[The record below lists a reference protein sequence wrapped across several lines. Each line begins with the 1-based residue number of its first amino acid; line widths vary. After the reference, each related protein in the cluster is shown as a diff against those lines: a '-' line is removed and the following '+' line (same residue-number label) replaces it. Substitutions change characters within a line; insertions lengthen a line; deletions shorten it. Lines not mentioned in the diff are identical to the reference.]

1 MIKTMGFYINTK
13 CSLKPGEACA
23 ASAYVSNNVEYR
35 ARSFTIKNFWF
46 FSTSNPLNFFIIYK
60 LLLKMMKTRERK
72 ISFCIKMVLYI
83 TQRSCRDLAEILQRS
98 IEIMHQS
105 SKSHCVSWAKDA
117 QKFAKKKICATNIVI
132 SWKPQFLAYSL
143 K

>member
-1 MIKTMGFYINTK
+1 MTKTMGFYINTK

-46 FSTSNPLNFFIIYK
+46 FSTLNPLNFFIIYK

-83 TQRSCRDLAEILQRS
+83 TQRSCRDLAEIYRNYAS
-98 IEIMHQS
+98 IFE
-105 SKSHCVSWAKDA
+105 VSLRFMGKRCAKVR
-117 QKFAKKKICATNIVI
+117 KKKICATNIVI